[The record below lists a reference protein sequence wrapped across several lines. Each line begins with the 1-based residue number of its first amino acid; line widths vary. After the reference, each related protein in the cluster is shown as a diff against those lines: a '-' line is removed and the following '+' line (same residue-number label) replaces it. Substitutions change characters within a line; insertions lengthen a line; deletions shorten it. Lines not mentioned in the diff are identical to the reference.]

1 MSLPNQLPFNS
12 YQANGASTVFT
23 FEFYLI
29 SVDDL
34 QVSIDGQRIDS
45 GFSVIDVGKVTGG
58 SVIFLT
64 PPTAGR
70 VVMLERVVP
79 AYRSTDY
86 QDNGDLLAD
95 TLNKDFDRLWM
106 ALQHISLYLDLT
118 LQRPLL
124 SGPFNAQHYRIING
138 ADPIDEQDF
147 ATKHYID
154 QVALAQTLRVPEKNV
169 SLLPLAKERAN
180 KLLAFDTG
188 GQPIVILP
196 DKGTAADVLLE
207 LEKETG
213 AGKVGALTPD
223 KDKTTTQQALDNLAD
238 RASEMEKS
246 IGDITGG
253 IGEWNS
259 TVDYEMNEIVRIG
272 LSLYIAKRKNSQSR
286 PLSSKTSIND
296 WCPLL
301 LNDPITVTVPTLFD
315 TLTQAVTYFDK
326 TTATQPVTIVIN
338 GSIADKNI
346 QVTNSAL
353 RQLIIRGGEIQLGT
367 DNGIIAKGSGVNVE
381 VNNVKYIGA
390 GPTAGGDKWT
400 NTAVAN
406 FAMDGAAM
414 ILKSV
419 TTTKVY
425 YGAQAARAFLSAEY
439 SSFLSGGDAGVLA
452 FDGGQIYLKRCESN
466 QCYDA
471 AHGLG
476 YGYVAEAG
484 GSIWLQNCSS
494 TLNVIAGLFA
504 NIGGHIRDDD
514 GRHSGNVR
522 ACKVCAGSNI
532 EMMGSQMNNSNT
544 TNAEVLGGALSAWN
558 TQFNGSKEGNGMY
571 VTGGGVVHLHNCS
584 TNSNKAY
591 GIISEGL
598 SSVKL
603 YSSHTASG
611 NKAGPCLPATF
622 QQLGENGGWI
632 SN

>member
-29 SVDDL
+29 SADDL
-34 QVSIDGQRIDS
+34 QVSIDGQHVDS
-45 GFSVIDVGKVTGG
+45 GFSVIDVGKITGG

-64 PPTAGR
+64 PPIAGS

-79 AYRSTDY
+79 TYRSTDY

-106 ALQHISLYLDLT
+106 ALQRISLYLDLT

-138 ADPIDEQDF
+138 ADPIDEHDF

-180 KLLAFDTG
+180 KLLAFDTE
-188 GQPIVILP
+188 GQPVVILP

-207 LEKETG
+207 LKKETG

-223 KDKTTTQQALDNLAD
+223 KSKTTTQQALDNLAD
-238 RASEMEKS
+238 RASQLEKDLS
-246 IGDITGG
+246 AIPTG
-253 IGEWNS
+253 ISPWDS
-259 TVDYEMNEIVRIG
+259 TILFDANTIIRIER
-272 LSLYIAKRKNSQSR
+272 SLYLAKRQNINSH
-286 PLSSKTSIND
+286 PLSTQESLSD
-296 WCPLL
+296 WQPLL
-301 LNDPITVTVPTLFD
+301 LNDPLTVSVPTLFE
-315 TLTQAVTYFDK
+315 TPNKAIAYFQQ
-326 TTATQPVTIVIN
+326 TTATQPITITLTGTISDNTITITHNGLRKVIFS
-338 GSIADKNI
+338 GG
-346 QVTNSAL
+346 
-353 RQLIIRGGEIQLGT
+353 QLQLGT
-367 DNGIIAKGSGVNVE
+367 HNGIIAQGSGVNVE
-381 VNNVKYIGA
+381 VNNVVFIGA
-390 GPTAGGDKWT
+390 GPTAGGDKWN

-406 FAMDGAAM
+406 FAMDGANLV
-414 ILKSV
+414 LKNV
-419 TTTKVY
+419 TTQKVY
-425 YGAQAARAFLSAEY
+425 YGAQAARAFISAETCT
-439 SSFLSGGDAGVLA
+439 FQGAGDAGVLA
-452 FDGGQIYLKRCESN
+452 FDGGQIHLKDCKSN
-466 QCYDA
+466 QAYDA

-514 GRHSGNVR
+514 GRHNGNVR

-558 TQFNGSKEGNGMY
+558 TQFNGSKDGNGMY

-603 YSSHTASG
+603 YSSHTANG
-611 NKAGPCLPATF
+611 NTAGPCLPATF